1 MRQGDLVTGVRL
13 LVVIILNTEAAA
25 DGAADYMTVIL
36 PCITV
41 ASSLTYLN
49 DVLSFK
55 VLFIMV
61 ELHKL
66 D

>member
-1 MRQGDLVTGVRL
+1 M
-13 LVVIILNTEAAA
+13 IIFNTEAAA

>member
-1 MRQGDLVTGVRL
+1 M
-13 LVVIILNTEAAA
+13 IILNTEAAA

-55 VLFIMV
+55 VLSFSFMV